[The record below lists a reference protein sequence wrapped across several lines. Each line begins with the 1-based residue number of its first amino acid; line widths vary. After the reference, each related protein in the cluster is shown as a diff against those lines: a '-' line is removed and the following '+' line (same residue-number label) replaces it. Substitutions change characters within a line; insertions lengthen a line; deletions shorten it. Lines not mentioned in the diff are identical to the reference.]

1 MRREFYLVVSR
12 LGRGLWDRLPI
23 MDIEHTQSKVDF
35 PCQKREHVVQ
45 EASAKAPSTEQ
56 IEEDFS
62 MMRAVD
68 TYKQTGKYPTGM
80 VRTKKGLLASLQINT
95 F

>member
-1 MRREFYLVVSR
+1 
-12 LGRGLWDRLPI
+12 

-35 PCQKREHVVQ
+35 PCQKREHEVQ
-45 EASAKAPSTEQ
+45 EASAKALSREQ
-56 IEEDFS
+56 IEKDFS

-80 VRTKKGLLASLQINT
+80 ADKKGPASQACRYHYTRYSSTIET
-95 F
+95 